1 MTSLPASIA
10 LVRASNGARFEGQ
23 GNRPTP
29 QVHAALGR

>member
-10 LVRASNGARFEGQ
+10 LVRQSNGTRFEHQ

-29 QVHAALGR
+29 QVDAALGR